1 MDSTTSVWSPFGV
14 SRGYSQIN
22 NRPSEKYR
30 PLRNQSSK
38 NGLAAAGLEALREE
52 LRDGVSA
59 VGVEQV
65 AAYGPD
71 KAAVGG
77 LVVSKRLG

>member
-38 NGLAAAGLEALREE
+38 TPSPLR
-52 LRDGVSA
+52 A
-59 VGVEQV
+59 
-65 AAYGPD
+65 
-71 KAAVGG
+71 
-77 LVVSKRLG
+77 